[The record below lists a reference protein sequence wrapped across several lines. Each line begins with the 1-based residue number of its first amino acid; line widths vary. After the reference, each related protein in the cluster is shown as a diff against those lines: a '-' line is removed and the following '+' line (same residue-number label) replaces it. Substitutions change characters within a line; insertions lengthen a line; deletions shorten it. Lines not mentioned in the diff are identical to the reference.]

1 MMNDQITLK
10 PGDVLCVT
18 GDMFIVSTGIRL
30 VEKFWS
36 KDNEATYGHSAIV
49 GSAGGTLLDTLW
61 RTRWTHI
68 SRYAGQQMIIAR
80 PVKTLRGI
88 VIDDA
93 AKSLAVKMLSTECH
107 GKLYPVHRLF
117 LHLIP
122 PLAKYFSNGHWR
134 VCSENSAKL
143 AVMLGAMNE
152 PWAGITPDD
161 LADRWRRW
169 NNFEVIF
176 EGIWDNNLNKEN
188 I

>member
-49 GSAGGTLLDTLW
+49 GSVGGTLLDTLW

-143 AVMLGAMNE
+143 TVMLGAMDG

-176 EGIWDNNLNKEN
+176 EGIWNNNLNKEN